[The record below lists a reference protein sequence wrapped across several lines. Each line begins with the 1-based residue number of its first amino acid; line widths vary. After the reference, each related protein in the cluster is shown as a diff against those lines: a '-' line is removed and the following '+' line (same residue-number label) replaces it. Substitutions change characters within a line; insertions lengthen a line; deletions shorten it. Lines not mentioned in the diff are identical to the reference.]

1 MTLLDELLSTPQPEH
16 AGQLFAPDIAKAP
29 SDWKDSNSWTFEAFA
44 MHLHEE
50 NCRSC
55 GATHRHSN
63 VYRMFVR
70 RYPAATDRRLIVAN
84 VVPDSLSVIVYKMP
98 IKEVPICLFCLTADR
113 EGSQRILVS
122 SENEWNEAQRRDREA
137 RSASRPRTA
146 ATVVHKPL
154 SELL

>member
-98 IKEVPICLFCLTADR
+98 IKESFAIFFCCSHLFHWLIFPNSA
-113 EGSQRILVS
+113 
-122 SENEWNEAQRRDREA
+122 RDRFFIVKNL
-137 RSASRPRTA
+137 PC
-146 ATVVHKPL
+146 H
-154 SELL
+154 